1 MRVYVHRM
9 QTARVTIVTVS
20 MLVGA
25 LAGCGSAEP
34 EPATPTPSGEP
45 TPAKGP
51 DHEQLHAALVTAH
64 KKAVDV
70 CFGGFGKG
78 APYAADL
85 TMESGSVTA
94 AAFEP
99 LNSKFPDIPIECLD
113 KTFKAMPM
121 AGASEKVHVEF
132 AVKNESCDVP
142 ACEKDDLKCTFER
155 DISCSV
161 VIR

>member
-1 MRVYVHRM
+1 MHAPSG
-9 QTARVTIVTVS
+9 TSFSTTIVCS
-20 MLVGA
+20 LAIA
-25 LAGCGSAEP
+25 LAACGSTPSEQT
-34 EPATPTPSGEP
+34 TPTADP
-45 TPAKGP
+45 TASATSAPP
-51 DHEQLHAALVTAH
+51 DRSQLHAALVTAH

-85 TMESGSVTA
+85 GVDGGTVTSA
-94 AAFEP
+94 KFEP
-99 LNSKFPDIPIECLD
+99 LNSKFPDIPTECLE

-121 AGASEKVHVEF
+121 AGATEKLHVEF
-132 AVKNESCDVP
+132 AVKNDACAEP

-161 VIR
+161 VER